1 MNIINAKIITAA
13 GRVDT
18 MTNMVLD
25 KEYKQSLAKEGLF
38 YYNNMIR
45 CIGCYITLKKLN
57 QKHLKRHTFSDNC
70 ITTTNLLKNNETLRK
85 KSFVAFKSSRRRFK
99 QTLVIDM
106 LARRGFYS
114 FGKKNYIKCSR
125 CLVTFKYLS
134 MENAQQQHSQDCDF
148 LYAGDDDCKQQSYV
162 EQVLQSDL
170 SPPAKYLKPS
180 APQMPITPD
189 ALECKICFDAERTVC
204 FMPCKHLVACETCS
218 KRCKVCCIC
227 NVKIEQRIVTI
238 PQ

>member
-1 MNIINAKIITAA
+1 MNTINAKIITAT
-13 GRVDT
+13 GRFET
-18 MTNMVLD
+18 MTNMVLERD
-25 KEYKQSLAKEGLF
+25 YKQCLAKEGLF

-85 KSFVAFKSSRRRFK
+85 KSFSAFKSSRRHFK
-99 QTLVIDM
+99 KILVVDM

-114 FGKKNYIKCSR
+114 FGKRNYIRCSQ

-134 MENAQQQHSQDCDF
+134 MENAQQQHCHDCDF
-148 LYAGDDDCKQQSYV
+148 LYATDDCEKLSNQQI
-162 EQVLQSDL
+162 LHSDL
-170 SPPAKYLKPS
+170 SPPNTYLKPS
-180 APQMPITPD
+180 APELPSSDT
-189 ALECKICFDAERTVC
+189 LECKICFDAERVVC

-218 KRCKVCCIC
+218 RRCKKCCVC
-227 NVKIEQRIVTI
+227 NEKIEHRIVTI